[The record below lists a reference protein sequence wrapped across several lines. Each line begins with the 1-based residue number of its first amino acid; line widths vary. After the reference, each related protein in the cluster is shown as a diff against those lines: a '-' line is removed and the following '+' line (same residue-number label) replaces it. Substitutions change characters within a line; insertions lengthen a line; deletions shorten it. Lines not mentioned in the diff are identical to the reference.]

1 MAIQIDMTTSQ
12 YGTPLQGH
20 ISVLLAGNN
29 FS

>member
-1 MAIQIDMTTSQ
+1 MAIEFDLSTSQ

-20 ISVLLAGNN
+20 ISEFLAGNN